1 MARSRYIQ
9 TVKEGRASYED
20 APWHVRDGIVV
31 GPPFASD
38 PWRGAGGGV
47 ELGARRGTAG
57 PVQKPVAL
65 SPLTSSCSRQRLR
78 RTMSTF
84 SSSVYAAASISSS
97 LSRSVAGIPAR
108 SWGCPGRC

>member
-38 PWRGAGGGV
+38 PV
-47 ELGARRGTAG
+47 E
-57 PVQKPVAL
+57 
-65 SPLTSSCSRQRLR
+65 RLEAA
-78 RTMSTF
+78 
-84 SSSVYAAASISSS
+84 SSSAPGVGRQAR
-97 LSRSVAGIPAR
+97 SRSR
-108 SWGCPGRC
+108 